1 MKIIFKLEEED
12 YLEYLR
18 FMISNSKKNRNTGW
32 WLRVI
37 VPLLLLFSFTFFK
50 LYTNILYVVI
60 ALAFG
65 LLWFLFLSD
74 KIWKAFLFRSI
85 NINFVKKMNIKE
97 FEKVIVDF
105 KENNTIVDG
114 KAVEYKDVEN
124 IIPLKHILIIF
135 YGGSQTFVIP
145 NKAIGEQD
153 QQTELIKFI
162 YEKIAEGLAVS
173 D

>member
-105 KENNTIVDG
+105 KENNIKVHG

>member
-105 KENNTIVDG
+105 KENNIIVDG

-162 YEKIAEGLAVS
+162 YEKITEGLAVS

>member
-105 KENNTIVDG
+105 KENNIIVDG

>member
-1 MKIIFKLEEED
+1 MKIIFKLAEED

-97 FEKVIVDF
+97 FEKVTVDF
-105 KENNTIVDG
+105 KEKNIIVDG
-114 KAVEYKDVEN
+114 KTVEYKDVEN

-145 NKAIGEQD
+145 NKAIGKQD

-162 YEKIAEGLAVS
+162 YEKIAEGLAAS

>member
-1 MKIIFKLEEED
+1 MKIVFKLAEED

-97 FEKVIVDF
+97 FEKVTVDF
-105 KENNTIVDG
+105 KENNIIVDG
-114 KAVEYKDVEN
+114 KTVEYKDVEN